1 MSEFETEHLKDIQ
14 SNCFWAG
21 FLIDLPKDKAWQIA
35 DEIVEAIE
43 FAVKKAN
50 GVNSDNG
57 KCAIP
62 VVSISLGS
70 DAKEEKEK
78 ILTAIL
84 YKHCDETDNCKIRE
98 VDFEEIVKDVINE
111 T

>member
-43 FAVKKAN
+43 FAVKQAN

-62 VVSISLGS
+62 VVSNSVCPECGYPKFKKS
-70 DAKEEKEK
+70 FE
-78 ILTAIL
+78 
-84 YKHCDETDNCKIRE
+84 
-98 VDFEEIVKDVINE
+98 DFERCEGCEWTSK
-111 T
+111 